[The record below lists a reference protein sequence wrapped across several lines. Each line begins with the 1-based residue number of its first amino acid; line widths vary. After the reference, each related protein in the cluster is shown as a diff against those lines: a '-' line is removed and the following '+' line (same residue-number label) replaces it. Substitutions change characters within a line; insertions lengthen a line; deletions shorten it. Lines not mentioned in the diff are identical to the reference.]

1 MRLALC
7 LLCYFTTF
15 HTSDA
20 ECFIQHLDFM
30 KWFESN
36 EEVGQDN
43 ARDAHVES
51 WLDADCHDKIFPVC
65 SSFFN
70 QMTEHC
76 WITVSIHATLRRA
89 PASILD
95 SKVDST
101 NFMGFRIP
109 SRKIHKCPTAAQR
122 RKLARPSYYTVH
134 NLPLF
139 RNSHN

>member
-1 MRLALC
+1 
-7 LLCYFTTF
+7 
-15 HTSDA
+15 
-20 ECFIQHLDFM
+20 
-30 KWFESN
+30 
-36 EEVGQDN
+36 
-43 ARDAHVES
+43 
-51 WLDADCHDKIFPVC
+51 
-65 SSFFN
+65 
-70 QMTEHC
+70 MTEHC

-139 RNSHN
+139 RNSHNWDGVVKELWNNPQANEENAGTPDDEAANCRRHDRFPISLSVHPGLSPPSPLPSPLPVWFEFT